1 MTITRNQVAALLIV
15 AATRPCSAQR
25 AASLGT
31 ASALGDAAVTEARRA
46 DALLWNPAAIGIYDG
61 PLSSYR
67 VLSAEVAA
75 APGSSWSGPARRLG
89 LSGLPDRLGWVAD
102 LHAGRGAAV
111 AQGQAEW
118 LATQVRGLAVSIG
131 TAYLSAGDIPQPLR
145 ASLGAEDSIGS
156 PAAPDSTLRVTAS
169 TLAVGRGIYAGVL
182 PVAGR
187 VWLGAT
193 AKGWLVHSYAR
204 GAFAAAEPGPDVYR
218 EALLENI
225 PGYGLDVGLI
235 AQPTPRLRL
244 GAAVSNV
251 VSGSWR
257 PKRGPRVRTVSVTE
271 NPDGEPE
278 VVGSTSPYLGAED
291 DGSEESRA
299 GLALW
304 RSSRFPAVLRAGA
317 SIETNAGT
325 ISAATSTELTD
336 GGLDPRW
343 DATPITLAF
352 AATGRVP
359 LRASYGWGSDARQLS
374 MGLRLGDCRRRWDVS
389 LTRRSGE
396 WGSTLGAGLSL
407 TTGSA
412 AGCNL
417 FRN

>member
-1 MTITRNQVAALLIV
+1 MTKTSTL
-15 AATRPCSAQR
+15 AATLLLAAAVSPCAAQR
-25 AASLGT
+25 AASHGT

-46 DALLWNPAAIGIYDG
+46 DALLWNPAALGIYDG

-67 VLSAEVAA
+67 LLSLDLSALPAR
-75 APGSSWSGPARRLG
+75 SWSGPARRLG
-89 LSGLPDRLGWVAD
+89 LSGLPHQVGWVAN
-102 LHAGRGAAV
+102 LNAGTGAAV
-111 AQGQAEW
+111 SQGQVEW
-118 LATQVRGLAVSIG
+118 LATQVRGLAVSLG
-131 TAYLSAGDIPQPLR
+131 TGYLSAGDIPQPLR
-145 ASLGAEDSIGS
+145 ATLGAGDTIGS
-156 PAAPDSTLRVTAS
+156 PAPRDSALRVTAS

-204 GAFAAAEPGPDVYR
+204 GAFTGPEAAPDVYR
-218 EALLENI
+218 EAVLENI
-225 PGYGLDVGLI
+225 PGYGVDVGLM
-235 AQPTPRLRL
+235 AQPLPRLRL

-257 PKRGPRVRTVSVTE
+257 PKRGPRVRTVSVAE
-271 NPDGEPE
+271 GPDGDAE
-278 VVGSTSPYLGAED
+278 VTATTSAYLGAED
-291 DGSEESRA
+291 DGTEESRA

-304 RSSRFPAVLRAGA
+304 RSARFPAVLRAGA
-317 SIETNAGT
+317 TMELDVGT
-325 ISAATSTELTD
+325 LSAAASSDLTE

-343 DATPITLAF
+343 DATPVTLAF
-352 AATGRVP
+352 AGSGRLP
-359 LRASYGWGSDARQLS
+359 LRASYGWGGQASQISL
-374 MGLRLGDCRRRWDVS
+374 GLRLGTCRRQWHVGAM
-389 LTRRSGE
+389 RRTGE
-396 WGSTLGAGLSL
+396 WGSTIGATLSL

>member
-1 MTITRNQVAALLIV
+1 MTKMRILAAALFL
-15 AATRPCSAQR
+15 AAAVHPCSAQR
-25 AASLGT
+25 PASLGT
-31 ASALGDAAVTEARRA
+31 ASALGDAAVTEARRG
-46 DALLWNPAAIGIYDG
+46 DAPLWNPAAIGIYDG

-67 VLSAEVAA
+67 VLAADVAA
-75 APGSSWSGPARRLG
+75 LPGRGWSSPARRLG
-89 LSGLPDRLGWVAD
+89 LSGLPQRLGWAAD
-102 LHAGRGAAV
+102 LHAGGGAAV
-111 AQGQAEW
+111 AQAQVEW
-118 LATQVRGLAVSIG
+118 LATQTRGLAVSVG
-131 TAYLSAGDIPQPLR
+131 TGYLSAGDVPQPLR
-145 ASLGAEDSIGS
+145 ETLGAGDRIGS
-156 PAAPDSTLRVTAS
+156 PAPADSTVRVTAS
-169 TLAVGRGIYAGVL
+169 TLAVGRGVYAGVL

-204 GAFAAAEPGPDVYR
+204 GAFTASEPGPDVYR

-225 PGYGLDVGLI
+225 PGYGLDVGVI
-235 AQPTPRLRL
+235 AQPLPRLRL
-244 GAAVSNV
+244 GAAVSNL

-257 PKRGPRVRTVSVTE
+257 PERGPRVRNVSVTE
-271 NPDGEPE
+271 GVDGEME
-278 VVGSTSPYLGAED
+278 VTATTSPYLGAED
-291 DGSEESRA
+291 DGTEESRA

-317 SIETNAGT
+317 SVETNAGT
-325 ISAATSTELTD
+325 ISAATSTELSD

-343 DATPITLAF
+343 DATPLTVAF
-352 AATGRVP
+352 TGAGRLPV
-359 LRASYGWGSDARQLS
+359 RASYGWGSDTRQLS
-374 MGLRLGDCRRRWDVS
+374 LGLRLGGCTRRWDVS
-389 LTRRSGE
+389 VTRRSGA

>member
-1 MTITRNQVAALLIV
+1 MTTTRILAAALLIA

-25 AASLGT
+25 PASLGT

-46 DALLWNPAAIGIYDG
+46 DALMWNPAAIGIYDG

-75 APGSSWSGPARRLG
+75 APGRSWSAPARRLG
-89 LSGLPDRLGWVAD
+89 LSGLPHQLEWVAD
-102 LHAGRGAAV
+102 LKAGAGAAV

-131 TAYLSAGDIPQPLR
+131 TGYLSAGDIPEPLR
-145 ASLGAEDSIGS
+145 ASLGGGDSIGS
-156 PAAPDSTLRVTAS
+156 PAASDSTLRVTAS
-169 TLAVGRGIYAGVL
+169 TLAIGRGIYAGVL

-204 GAFAAAEPGPDVYR
+204 GAFTSAEPGPDVYR

-225 PGYGLDVGLI
+225 PGYGVDVGVI
-235 AQPTPRLRL
+235 TQPMARLRL

-257 PKRGPRVRTVSVTE
+257 PERGPRVRTVSITE
-271 NPDGEPE
+271 GADGEPE
-278 VVGSTSPYLGAED
+278 VTATTSPYLGAED
-291 DGSEESRA
+291 DGTEESRA

-304 RSSRFPAVLRAGA
+304 RSARFPAVLRAGV
-317 SIETNAGT
+317 SLETNSGT
-325 ISAATSTELTD
+325 ISAATSTELTE

-343 DATPITLAF
+343 DATPVTLAF
-352 AATGRVP
+352 AGTGRMPV
-359 LRASYGWGSDARQLS
+359 RASYGWGSDARQLS
-374 MGLRLGDCRRRWDVS
+374 LGLRLGGCRRQWNVA

-396 WGSTLGAGLSL
+396 WGSALGAGFSL

-417 FRN
+417 FRT